1 MRNSFAT
8 LAAALAVACAGVAH
22 AQSDAYRAPLAFE
35 IPGEAVKPAGMT
47 QVDKANPAIAPTYH
61 YRNCYNYYR
70 WYYNYYY
77 GWQRYY
83 VGTRCYY

>member
-1 MRNSFAT
+1 MRKSLAT
-8 LAAALAVACAGVAH
+8 LAAALTVAFAGAAH

-77 GWQRYY
+77 GWQRYF

>member
-1 MRNSFAT
+1 MRTTLAT
-8 LAAALAVACAGVAH
+8 LAAAVTVAFAGAAH
-22 AQSDAYRAPLAFE
+22 AQSDAYRAPLAFD
-35 IPGEAVKPAGMT
+35 IRGEEVKPAGMQ
-47 QVDKANPAIAPTYH
+47 QVNKTNPAIAQTYH